1 MDQIRELVMSWRAMD
16 IIDIANGDEYV
27 VTSLLNLLEDE
38 DTATR
43 LRALTALA
51 ELLKEQN
58 GRIKSTVLRNGF
70 NRLMVLLRDEDSR
83 IVSRTIEVLLR
94 LFDGIQIDEFRLL
107 ALIDA
112 VVPIMERDD
121 TFLHL
126 LVLDLFGELQMPPL
140 SWKSRERINELLSS
154 NNLYIQALGM
164 RLFLNSGSLD
174 GKGREVLECISHLMR
189 SDNVLLVETGLDFLE
204 EVLAF
209 HMSPDMMKSLVG
221 FLPILKDIENRA
233 ENVLI
238 RSRASNVR
246 TEVEKALFSH
256 YGSKKDEALEVM
268 RELLLKGRVEDALN
282 LALIIGGTA
291 LLIKLWEED
300 PEGADPRL
308 ADLLGFPK
316 TQ

>member
-27 VTSLLNLLEDE
+27 VTSLLGLLRDE
-38 DTATR
+38 DAATR
-43 LRALTALA
+43 LRALTALG

-70 NRLMVLLRDEDSR
+70 NRLTVLLGDEDGR

-94 LFDGIQIDEFRLL
+94 LFDGVQIDELRLL

-112 VVPIMERDD
+112 VVPVVERND
-121 TFLHL
+121 TFLYL
-126 LVLDLFGELQMPPL
+126 SVLDLFGKLQMPPL

-154 NNLYIQALGM
+154 DNLYLQALGM

-174 GKGREVLECISHLMR
+174 GKGRAVLECISGLMT
-189 SDNVLLVETGLDFLE
+189 SDNVLLVEAGLDFLE

-209 HMSPDMMKSLVG
+209 HMSPDMMGPLVG
-221 FLPILKDIENRA
+221 FLPILKDIENGA

-246 TEVEKALFSH
+246 TEVEKVLFS
-256 YGSKKDEALEVM
+256 YYSPRKDEALDVM
-268 RELLLKGRVEDALN
+268 REFLIEGRVEEALN

-291 LLIKLWEED
+291 LLMKLWEED
-300 PEGADPRL
+300 PEGVDPRL
-308 ADLLGFPK
+308 ADLLGFSRE
-316 TQ
+316 Q